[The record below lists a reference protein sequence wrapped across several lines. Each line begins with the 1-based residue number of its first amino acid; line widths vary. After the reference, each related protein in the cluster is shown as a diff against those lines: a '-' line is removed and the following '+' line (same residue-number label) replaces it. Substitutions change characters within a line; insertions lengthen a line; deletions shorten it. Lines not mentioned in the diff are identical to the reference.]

1 MNPGNPSGTGT
12 ATPGE
17 VDVLIAGG
25 GMVGASLASA
35 LARLPLKVALVEA
48 VPFASEGQPS
58 FDDRTVALSRSSQAI
73 LDTLGLWP
81 ALAGQV
87 FPIRSIHVSEQGRLG
102 TSVIDA
108 EEEQVPA
115 LGYVAANRILGA
127 TLWADLGGRSNL
139 DLHCPA
145 RLVRVE
151 PGAEAV
157 RAWLAGPDG
166 EQELKRELRARL
178 LVVADGARSSLRA
191 QLGVSARVRPYGQSA
206 IVGNVAVTDRR
217 RPDRAFERF
226 TPAGPLALL
235 PAGPGRYAFILTRP
249 SDEAPG
255 VAALPE
261 PAFLALLQ
269 DTFGFRLGR
278 FSGLGRRQVYPLEL
292 VTADQLTGP
301 RFVLVGNAAHG
312 LHPVAGQGYNL
323 GLRDVAALAET
334 VADHC
339 RDQERDPAGRGADPG
354 APDVL
359 AAYRD
364 WRRRDQRNVVAFTD
378 GLIRLFGD
386 GAPGLATARGLGLL
400 AFDLTPGA
408 KGVLARETMG
418 LGGRLSRLA
427 RGLPL

>member
-1 MNPGNPSGTGT
+1 MSVNTPVSTGT
-12 ATPGE
+12 TPPGE
-17 VDVLIAGG
+17 VDILIAGG

-81 ALAGQV
+81 SLASQV
-87 FPIRSIHVSEQGRLG
+87 FPIRSIHVSERGRLG
-102 TSVIDA
+102 TSVINAD
-108 EEEQVPA
+108 EEGVPA
-115 LGYVAANRILGA
+115 LGYVAASRILGA
-127 TLWADLGGRSNL
+127 TLWAGLAGRDNL

-145 RLVRVE
+145 KVVRVE

-166 EQELKRELRARL
+166 ERELRARL
-178 LVVADGARSSLRA
+178 LVVADGARSILRT
-191 QLGVSARVRPYGQSA
+191 QLGVEARFRPYGQSA

-217 RPDRAFERF
+217 WPDRAFERF
-226 TPAGPLALL
+226 TPEGPLALL
-235 PAGPGRYAFILTRP
+235 PAGPGRRAFILTRRT
-249 SDEAPG
+249 DEAPG

-261 PAFLALLQ
+261 PEFLALLQ

-292 VTADQLTGP
+292 VTAERLTGP
-301 RFVLVGNAAHG
+301 RFVLVGNAAHSM
-312 LHPVAGQGYNL
+312 HPVAGQGYNL
-323 GLRDVAALAET
+323 GLRDVAFLAET
-334 VADHC
+334 VADHF
-339 RDQERDPAGRGADPG
+339 RAGRSADPG
-354 APDVL
+354 GAEVL
-359 AAYRD
+359 AAYLDR
-364 WRRRDQRNVVAFTD
+364 RRRDQRNVVSFTD

-386 GAPGLATARGLGLL
+386 GRPGMATARGLGLL
-400 AFDLTPGA
+400 AFDLVPGA
-408 KGVLARETMG
+408 KAFLARETMG